1 MATNTGSGSRNLVF
15 ISYRRDTGLE
25 TARNI
30 CDRLSMSG
38 IPTFFDFDSMRNGK
52 FNDQIF
58 EAIENAS
65 DFVLVVSRNAL
76 DRCRN
81 TDDWVR
87 IEIEHALKHN
97 KNIVLVYTEP
107 QLTFPD
113 NFPPSLWD
121 LKNYQGLHLSH
132 EYYNESITKLM
143 KMLNARPGRKS
154 YRTAI
159 YGAMIAVVAAG
170 AGMWA
175 FMDRDDRAE
184 MLSPEA
190 EVQIPVA
197 SAPAPAVVENV
208 ADTRTDA
215 AAPAPDK
222 SVSDT
227 RERPSVRTTP
237 DNTAMASVASTTP
250 AVMQPT
256 VAEVKKETP
265 TAVKTKSRIE
275 ELQDAYASGN
285 PEAAYYLGMA
295 YLNGDG
301 VSKSAK
307 TAFKYFK
314 ESAEAGDPDGMYRL
328 GWCYR
333 MGRGTD
339 KNIKTAEKWWD
350 KAAALGHTKAAKEV
364 KSIKSLM

>member
-265 TAVKTKSRIE
+265 TAVKTKSRIGTSGRIRFRQSRGGLLSRHGLSEWRWCVE
-275 ELQDAYASGN
+275 ERQDSIQIFQGVGRSRRSRWHVPSGMVL
-285 PEAAYYLGMA
+285 P
-295 YLNGDG
+295 NGPRNRQEHQD
-301 VSKSAK
+301 
-307 TAFKYFK
+307 
-314 ESAEAGDPDGMYRL
+314 R
-328 GWCYR
+328 
-333 MGRGTD
+333 
-339 KNIKTAEKWWD
+339 
-350 KAAALGHTKAAKEV
+350 
-364 KSIKSLM
+364 